1 MPETLEIPPRRARPT
16 HEPHALQRTTG
27 VVRLAFEG
35 GEGGTRLRT
44 LYQQGAGRARL
55 PRVPAG
61 APPEAVLLN
70 TAGGLTG
77 GDRMTVELRLAP
89 RARATVT
96 TQASE
101 RIYRS
106 AGGCA
111 TVVNRVHVARGACAE
126 WLPQETIVFD
136 GARLDRTLEVAVD
149 EGGEAL
155 LAEALVFGRTAMG
168 ETVRTGRFRDRWRVR
183 RGGRLVFAEGAV
195 VEGDVAAALARPLAL
210 HGGCA
215 FASVLRVAPDAER
228 ALEAVRAVLGEATD
242 DRSVRA
248 GASAW
253 DGLLA
258 VRLAAVDG
266 ATLRRSLEGVL
277 EALRPGRPLP
287 TVWRC

>member
-1 MPETLEIPPRRARPT
+1 MTSPSTDLD
-16 HEPHALQRTTG
+16 
-27 VVRLAFEG
+27 VVVV
-35 GEGGTRLRT
+35 
-44 LYQQGAGRARL
+44 GAGI
-55 PRVPAG
+55 V
-61 APPEAVLLN
+61 
-70 TAGGLTG
+70 GL
-77 GDRMTVELRLAP
+77 AS
-89 RARATVT
+89 ARAVQLNRPGARVTVT

-111 TVVNRVHVARGACAE
+111 TVVNRVHVAGGACAE

-155 LAEALVFGRTAMG
+155 LAEAVVVGRTAMG
-168 ETVRTGRFRDRWRVR
+168 ETVRTGGFRDRWRVR
-183 RGGRLVFAEGAV
+183 RGGRLVFADGVV
-195 VEGDVAAALARPLAL
+195 VEGDVEAALARPVAL
-210 HGGCA
+210 GGGCA
-215 FASVLRVAPDAER
+215 YASVLRVAPDAEH
-228 ALEAVRAVLGEATD
+228 ALEAVRAVLGKATD
-242 DRSVRA
+242 DRALRA

-266 ATLRRSLEGVL
+266 ATLRRSLERVL